1 MALSPIE
8 DWKEG
13 DKLIHPKYGVGKVIH
28 IFGTNKK
35 VESLGVE
42 FKDEFKNKRA
52 RNIDLNTFGLK
63 KLVEDDEINPNYN
76 F

>member
-1 MALSPIE
+1 MA
-8 DWKEG
+8 
-13 DKLIHPKYGVGKVIH
+13 GKVLH

-35 VESLGVE
+35 VERLGVE
-42 FKDEFKNKRA
+42 FKDEFNNKRA
-52 RNIDLNTFGLK
+52 LVELNTFGLK